1 MSRQSLYRFR
11 VSRLLHGRVVSR
23 LECGHGHRG
32 GSCARP
38 DERRDEIIEVLVDL
52 FHGLLPGDPEA
63 FRRKFRKMAASPFA
77 FYRGSAA
84 LFYADMSRDTEEPA
98 DPRAA
103 RVWIQGDL
111 HAENFGTY
119 LNAAGRLVF
128 DVNDFDEAYIGH
140 FGWDLRRL
148 ATSLAL
154 IGHAKAFSDAE
165 IELIVAEC
173 GRGYADRVH
182 ALAAGADI
190 AEVALTLDTTEGPMH
205 AALESAR
212 VATRADL
219 LDSLS
224 MVEGCERRLRRSQ
237 TARDIDSATMA
248 EVRSA
253 FDDYLTT
260 LPDLEGRDPSALQI
274 QDVVAASGF
283 GIGSAGQPAFTLLLA
298 GPTDALETD
307 VVISIKQATVCAPS
321 RIVRDEHIN
330 DYFEHHGHRT
340 VISQR
345 ALQAH
350 ADPWLGFTVLRAVGQ
365 VVKELS
371 PYERDL
377 DWGELNDVEEVAR
390 VSVELGRAVAKIHS
404 VADAHAEHSLV
415 PFPAEQAIASS
426 IGADRQ
432 RFAAE
437 LADFALAYSA
447 VVRNDHGLF
456 VDAFRNH
463 QIADL

>member
-1 MSRQSLYRFR
+1 MSTVVNR
-11 VSRLLHGRVVSR
+11 VRDRS
-23 LECGHGHRG
+23 E
-32 GSCARP
+32 
-38 DERRDEIIEVLVDL
+38 DERRGEIVEVLVDH
-52 FHGLLPGDPEA
+52 FSSLLRADPES

-84 LFYADMSRDTEEPA
+84 LFYADMSLDTEEPA

-119 LNAAGRLVF
+119 LNSAGRLVF

-182 ALAAGADI
+182 ALAAGGDV
-190 AEVALTLDTTEGPMH
+190 AEIALTLSTTEGPIH

-212 VATRADL
+212 VATRAGL

-224 MVEGCERRLRRSQ
+224 VVEGCERRLRRNQ
-237 TARDIDSATMA
+237 TARDVDAPTMA
-248 EVRSA
+248 EVHAA
-253 FDDYLTT
+253 FETYLTT
-260 LPDLEGRDPSALQI
+260 LPDLEGRDPAALQI
-274 QDVVAASGF
+274 KDVVAASGF

-307 VVISIKQATVCAPS
+307 VVISMKQANVCAPS
-321 RIVRDEHIN
+321 RVVGDEHIR

-350 ADPWLGFTVLRAVGQ
+350 ADPWLGFTELRGVGQ

-377 DWGELNDVEEVAR
+377 DWSELTDAEEIAR
-390 VSVELGRAVAKIHS
+390 VSMELGRAVAKIHS
-404 VADAHAEHSLV
+404 VADAHADNSLV
-415 PFPAEQAIASS
+415 PFRAEEAIALS
-426 IGADRQ
+426 IGEDRE

-437 LADFALAYSA
+437 LADFALTYSA
-447 VVRNDHGLF
+447 VVRIDHGLF

-463 QIADL
+463 QIAGL